1 MSESKKKTTKKALPK
16 GQVDFR
22 GYIYKVL
29 KQVSPE
35 TGITQVAKD
44 ELNAW
49 LLYIGQ
55 AIAKKAVAI
64 AYGAKKQTVS
74 SREIQAA
81 VRLVIPGALAKHAVS
96 EGTNAVTK
104 FNYDR
109 RVDKGGTSKGRYT
122 SAYRAGLQFPPP
134 RARRFFDKYKVR
146 IGVGAPVYFAAV
158 LEYLASELLELAGN
172 AARDD
177 NKTRITSRHLTLAEQ
192 GDEELNKL
200 SRTIGIQFAGGGV
213 LPYIHKS
220 LRPKKGEKK
229 KKTSRKAPEGEK
241 LPHRFRPGTV
251 AIREIRRMQ
260 KQSECVHFARAPYA
274 RLVRE
279 IGEDFKTDVKYTPDA
294 ILALQM
300 YTESYLVGLLEDA
313 NLNAIH
319 AKRETVYPRDLDL
332 ARRVRKEH
340 A

>member
-1 MSESKKKTTKKALPK
+1 MSESKKKTTKKARPK

-22 GYIYKVL
+22 RYIFMVL
-29 KQVSPE
+29 RQVQPDK
-35 TGITQVAKD
+35 GITQVAKD

-49 LLYIGQ
+49 LLYVGQ
-55 AIAKKAVAI
+55 TIAKKAVAI

-74 SREIQAA
+74 TREIQTA
-81 VRLVIPGALAKHAVS
+81 VRLLIPKELARHAVS
-96 EGTNAVTK
+96 EGTKAVTT
-104 FNYDR
+104 FNYEGR
-109 RVDKGGTSKGRYT
+109 KGQGYT

-146 IGVGAPVYFAAV
+146 IGVSAPVYFAAV
-158 LEYLASELLELAGN
+158 LEYLSAELLELAGN
-172 AARDD
+172 AAKD
-177 NKTRITSRHLTLAEQ
+177 NKKTRITVRHLMLAEQ
-192 GDEELNKL
+192 GDEELKKL
-200 SRTIGIQFAGGGV
+200 SQTIGIQFAGGGV
-213 LPYIHKS
+213 VPHIHKS
-220 LRPKKGEKK
+220 LVSKKGGK

-251 AIREIRRMQ
+251 AIQHIRMMQ
-260 KQSECVHFARAPYA
+260 KQSECVHFAREPFA

-279 IGEDFKTDVKYTPDA
+279 IGGDFENDVRYSADA

-319 AKRETVYPRDLDL
+319 AKRETVYPRDLSL

-340 A
+340 G

>member
-29 KQVSPE
+29 KQVHPDK
-35 TGITQVAKD
+35 GITQVAKD

-96 EGTNAVTK
+96 EGTKAVTK
-104 FNYDR
+104 FNYEGR
-109 RVDKGGTSKGRYT
+109 KGQGYT

-146 IGVGAPVYFAAV
+146 IGVSAPVYFAAV